1 MCIVLA
7 NGMWAI
13 GCCLDDF
20 GNFPYYR
27 SSVNALFLFLY
38 AFISVG
44 LSVGMKAGVGAAF
57 LDYEAILELEAHCME
72 EKQDRMKLDFEISV
86 KKSCL

>member
-1 MCIVLA
+1 M
-7 NGMWAI
+7 
-13 GCCLDDF
+13 
-20 GNFPYYR
+20 
-27 SSVNALFLFLY
+27 
-38 AFISVG
+38 
-44 LSVGMKAGVGAAF
+44 GMKAGVGAAF